1 MTEPH
6 RPPGFKRNVDKYS
19 TGMFPGRVSLL
30 GRELRSHL
38 REGTVGKLEQGGEEE
53 TRAVTKGREEPWSTV
68 LRRTI

>member
-1 MTEPH
+1 M
-6 RPPGFKRNVDKYS
+6 
-19 TGMFPGRVSLL
+19 SLL

-38 REGTVGKLEQGGEEE
+38 RDGRVGKLEQGGEEE